1 MTKKA
6 DAMPGSHELWTDGLI
21 CAFEFKPSSLRFG
34 HRNKPLSVA
43 HDDGEREG
51 GHWVPIG
58 WARILEIVPTVQ
70 ADEDYSTVADLAAR
84 PVWWCH
90 VSAEHPSVKAR
101 LDDDRWLHRD
111 VSLSLKD
118 ETQLISD
125 RMKPLLYEVPIRVH
139 GGLLFELL
147 GQSVGNEGQND
158 IPIVLRSWQ
167 DQNFLVTVLHIK
179 GHVSSA
185 NVSGITEVLELL
197 SHGGHNV
204 PTTIHEVIAHLTSR
218 LARWDY
224 RLFRKSI
231 FGAVDELGLK
241 FMYMRN
247 HKEMNLFS
255 KILNEEIKTLSN
267 QVIRVKWSLHA
278 REEILSELLDH
289 LRGNITRSLLKK
301 TRKSTREMIEEQEE
315 VRGRLFLIQDVMQSN
330 VDASIHRRLGVYGGC
345 GLVLSIITGL
355 LGINV
360 DGVPGAKNAPYAF
373 GIFSA
378 ILLIIGCVISGLGNY
393 YLRLKKPI
401 SKEQVQARKRELEDH
416 VKRFQYEVETHA
428 PVGKTVHRNYLPSTM
443 GDAFTVRID

>member
-1 MTKKA
+1 MNKYCSGSHMTKKA

-34 HRNKPLSVA
+34 HRNKSLSVA

-51 GHWVPIG
+51 
-58 WARILEIVPTVQ
+58 
-70 ADEDYSTVADLAAR
+70 DLAAW

-111 VSLSLKD
+111 
-118 ETQLISD
+118 
-125 RMKPLLYEVPIRVH
+125 
-139 GGLLFELL
+139 
-147 GQSVGNEGQND
+147 ND
-158 IPIVLRSWQ
+158 TPIVLRSWQ

-185 NVSGITEVLELL
+185 NVLGITEVLELL

-218 LARWDY
+218 LAQWDYRAY

-231 FGAVDELGLK
+231 FGAVDELELN

-255 KILNEEIKTLSN
+255 KIINEEIKTLSN

-278 REEILSELLDH
+278 REEILSKLLDH
-289 LRGNITRSLLKK
+289 LRGNITGSLLKK

-330 VDASIHRRLGVYGGC
+330 VDASIHRRLGVYGCC
-345 GLVLSIITGL
+345 GLLLSIITGL
-355 LGINV
+355 FGINV
-360 DGVPGAKNAPYAF
+360 DEVPGAKNAPYAF

-378 ILLIIGCVISGLGNY
+378 ILLILGCVLSGLGNY

-401 SKEQVQARKRELEDH
+401 SKEQVQARKQELEDH

-428 PVGKTVHRNYLPSTM
+428 PVGKTVHRNYLPPTM